1 MNQSTVR
8 SNTANDWS
16 GSGRQ
21 SGRTSSSP
29 GSRNSRSGR
38 TNKTKT
44 FRRWLM
50 IKVDEFLMGRDKE
63 FPLTIE
69 MAMNAAKT
77 LAAINY
83 LRGRYGRPLS
93 CSSGYRP
100 GRFNKA
106 AGGAT
111 ESSHLNCEAI
121 DCQDKEP
128 QVWRKFDG
136 ESHLITHFANWCLDN
151 LDELRKAGLFL
162 EDPRWTKSWTHLQTR
177 TPRSLSRVFKP

>member
-1 MNQSTVR
+1 MNQSIIR
-8 SNTANDWS
+8 SSIVNDLS
-16 GSGRQ
+16 DSGRQ
-21 SGRTSSSP
+21 SGQTSSFH
-29 GSRNSRSGR
+29 GSKNSRSGQ
-38 TNKTKT
+38 TNKTKK
-44 FRRWLM
+44 FRRSLM
-50 IKVDEFLMGRDKE
+50 ITPSEFFMGREKE
-63 FPLTIE
+63 YPLTLPL
-69 MAMNAAKT
+69 ALNAAKT
-77 LAAINY
+77 LAGINY
-83 LRGRYGRPLS
+83 LRGRYGKPLS

-106 AGGAT
+106 ANGASS
-111 ESSHLNCEAI
+111 SSHLTCEAI

-128 QVWRKFDG
+128 NVWRMFEG

>member
-1 MNQSTVR
+1 
-8 SNTANDWS
+8 
-16 GSGRQ
+16 
-21 SGRTSSSP
+21 
-29 GSRNSRSGR
+29 
-38 TNKTKT
+38 
-44 FRRWLM
+44 M
-50 IKVDEFLMGRDKE
+50 ITLNEFLMGRDKE
-63 FPLTIE
+63 FPLAIDL
-69 MAMNAAKT
+69 AMNAAKT
-77 LAAINY
+77 LSSINY
-83 LRGRYGRPLS
+83 LRGRYGKPLS

-111 ESSHLNCEAI
+111 ASSHLSCEAI

-128 QVWRKFDG
+128 QVWRKFEG